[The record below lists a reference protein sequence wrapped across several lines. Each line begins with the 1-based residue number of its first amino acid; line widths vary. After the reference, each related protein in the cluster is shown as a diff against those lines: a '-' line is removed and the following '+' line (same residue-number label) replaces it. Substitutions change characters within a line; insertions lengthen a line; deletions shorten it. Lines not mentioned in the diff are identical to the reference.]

1 MILLLA
7 GELDLSSAELRM
19 PNGWFRSKRSN
30 YSKRTLQAKV
40 EAMPDGLWEQCPK
53 CRELLFIRELEKNLK
68 VCKKC
73 NYHFRLS
80 AKERIA
86 LLLDEGTFVE
96 RDANLRTTDPLEF
109 PRYDEALARYQNSTG
124 MSEAVLSGEGLLNG
138 LPLSIAVTDSRFI
151 MGSMW
156 AVVGERLTRAIE
168 RAIEREIP
176 VLLVSGSGGG
186 ARMHEGLLSLM
197 QMAKTSGALARLH
210 QAGLIAIVLLTD
222 PSMAGVMA
230 SWGSLGDITLAEPGA
245 MIGFTGQR
253 VSQQAQVTKLPADF
267 QTAEF
272 QLKHGMIDMIVPR
285 KDLKETIA
293 KLLLFSGAHTTVE
306 TMEPAH
312 AR

>member
-96 RDANLRTTDPLEF
+96 RNANLRTTDPLEF

-151 MGSMW
+151 MGSMG

>member
-1 MILLLA
+1 
-7 GELDLSSAELRM
+7 M
-19 PNGWFRSKRSN
+19 PNGWFRSKRS
-30 YSKRTLQAKV
+30 SSAKRSLQAKV
-40 EAMPDGLWEQCPK
+40 EAMPDGLWEQCPQCK
-53 CRELLFIRELEKNLK
+53 ELLFTRELEKHLK

-73 NYHFRLS
+73 SFHFRLS
-80 AKERIA
+80 ARERIA
-86 LLLDEGTFVE
+86 LLIDEGTFVE
-96 RDANLRTTDPLEF
+96 RDENLRTTDPLHF
-109 PRYDEALARYQNSTG
+109 PRYDEALARYQNATG
-124 MSEAVLSGEGLLNG
+124 MSEAVITGEGFLNG
-138 LPLSIAVTDSRFI
+138 MPLSIGVTDSRFI
-151 MGSMW
+151 MGSMG
-156 AVVGERLTRAIE
+156 AVVGERFTRAIE

-253 VSQQAQVTKLPADF
+253 VSQQAQVTKPPADF

-272 QLKHGMIDMIVPR
+272 QLKHGMVDKVVPR
-285 KDLKETIA
+285 KDLKETIG
-293 KLLLFSGAHTTVE
+293 KLLLFSGASVAIE
-306 TMEPAH
+306 QMEPAH